1 MKRNTWEPA
10 VKVFAESMPD
20 HRFQKIV
27 AELGE
32 LIYREVCSCASQLQ
46 TEQNAN
52 SIATRSVDG
61 VVTERTD
68 ANGHL

>member
-10 VKVFAESMPD
+10 VKVFVEPIPD

-32 LIYREVCSCASQLQ
+32 LIYREVCSCQLHFDQSAS
-46 TEQNAN
+46 

-61 VVTERTD
+61 VITERT
-68 ANGHL
+68 AAIGQL

>member
-10 VKVFAESMPD
+10 VEVFAEPIPD

-32 LIYREVCSCASQLQ
+32 LIYREVCSCQLHID
-46 TEQNAN
+46 QNAN

-61 VVTERTD
+61 VITERTA
-68 ANGHL
+68 AND